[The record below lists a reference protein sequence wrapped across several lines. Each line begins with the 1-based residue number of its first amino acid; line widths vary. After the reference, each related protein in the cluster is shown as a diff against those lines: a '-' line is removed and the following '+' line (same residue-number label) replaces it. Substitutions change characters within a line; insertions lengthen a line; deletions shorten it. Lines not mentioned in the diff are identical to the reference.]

1 MEQENTGSIPFEDK
15 EKMGP
20 NPNNNIFNKSRIAN
34 TVNPINE
41 FQNNQKIYRQ
51 INCNDKEIQINKSN
65 ENNINNKEVNNYNEN
80 DNNIINENNA
90 YYDNEINCND
100 NYMSQNLQ
108 RDNNE
113 LNNFESNNV
122 KNEKNNKVQEIMVGN
137 RRMERYDGAEYNN
150 PNVYKLNEAQFS
162 NGQFIYPEQVNIKAF
177 NNSEYNFIPNN
188 VYHTYN
194 EHIQQNPIYNEIN
207 EIQSQARFNPQ
218 IQNNNPH
225 PLNACPNQVDFCNFN
240 NSLKNDEYI
249 NNNNYYNHQNTHQI
263 YQNDLSNTQISQ
275 QMNPEYFEMANMEK
289 VVEAM
294 PQQNNQKNIF
304 VKVLYPKPGYG
315 NSEEIQNKLKKKK
328 KIKYIRRLKPLIEQH
343 FDVQIIQ
350 TQEEVEIP
358 SIYQPYLVQQNQ
370 YRNNFPI
377 DQPSYAPFPQKGIPH
392 FPRKYKNKIY
402 HYNSNKKPKIPP
414 QDFCNYDEFLSNYN
428 SAEEPEKNNI
438 YYNCTCKPSPRQTII
453 NITPMKTINRW
464 NTNNNSERQFQ
475 TERYKNYSHMTPYKY
490 MDNENENYSFERY
503 VYSSGEPNR
512 KYINLFFKKNI
523 EDKNLFG
530 IYNENEE
537 MSYPNFV
544 NEKRMKMRMR
554 NNY

>member
-20 NPNNNIFNKSRIAN
+20 NLNNNIFNKSN

-51 INCNDKEIQINKSN
+51 IKFNDKEIQINKSN
-65 ENNINNKEVNNYNEN
+65 EYNINNKEVNNYNEN

-150 PNVYKLNEAQFS
+150 PNAYNQNEAQFS

-188 VYHTYN
+188 VYNAYN
-194 EHIQQNPIYNEIN
+194 KHIQQNPIYNEIN

-249 NNNNYYNHQNTHQI
+249 NNNNNYNHQYNQI
-263 YQNDLSNTQISQ
+263 YQNALSNTQISQ
-275 QMNPEYFEMANMEK
+275 QMNPEYFEMENMEK

-294 PQQNNQKNIF
+294 PQQNNQKNIS

-350 TQEEVEIP
+350 T
-358 SIYQPYLVQQNQ
+358 
-370 YRNNFPI
+370 
-377 DQPSYAPFPQKGIPH
+377 
-392 FPRKYKNKIY
+392 
-402 HYNSNKKPKIPP
+402 
-414 QDFCNYDEFLSNYN
+414 
-428 SAEEPEKNNI
+428 
-438 YYNCTCKPSPRQTII
+438 
-453 NITPMKTINRW
+453 
-464 NTNNNSERQFQ
+464 
-475 TERYKNYSHMTPYKY
+475 
-490 MDNENENYSFERY
+490 
-503 VYSSGEPNR
+503 
-512 KYINLFFKKNI
+512 
-523 EDKNLFG
+523 
-530 IYNENEE
+530 
-537 MSYPNFV
+537 
-544 NEKRMKMRMR
+544 
-554 NNY
+554 